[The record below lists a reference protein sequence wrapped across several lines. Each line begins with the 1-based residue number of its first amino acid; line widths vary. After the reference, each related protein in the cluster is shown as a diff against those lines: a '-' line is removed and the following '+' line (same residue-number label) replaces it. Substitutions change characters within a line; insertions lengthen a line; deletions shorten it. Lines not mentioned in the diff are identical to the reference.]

1 MQFTATFVSDE
12 SFLYWNM
19 RPLKYTPFA
28 SCLLLPTA
36 WSSSRSAEGWT
47 SKLSKR
53 KRGKGKQITGQS
65 PPLLQLCRG
74 TWSSPSVCRAEP
86 FPSVLATDNW
96 STGLCTRLVPQ
107 VNILSHPSVQPAKL
121 PSGRYWVLHAARSS
135 SRKKESNSLMHSE
148 QEFGPLDPETSSL
161 PARIQAKALCP
172 DSFGVNQA
180 YIFIYRFWV
189 FFIIIFILRESYFPG
204 SKCPAAVGHL
214 GPMLLTKTQQAGCS
228 QSHGRDIDMTQHL
241 LLWHQYS
248 RHCKNSLLL
257 HLYK

>member
-96 STGLCTRLVPQ
+96 STGLCTTLVPQ

-180 YIFIYRFWV
+180 YIFIYRFWL
-189 FFIIIFILRESYFPG
+189 FFFYYFYFKRKLLPWQQMPCCCRSPWAHAFDKNPTG
-204 SKCPAAVGHL
+204 RLQSVPWTWHRYDPARLALAPV
-214 GPMLLTKTQQAGCS
+214 LT
-228 QSHGRDIDMTQHL
+228 
-241 LLWHQYS
+241 
-248 RHCKNSLLL
+248 SLQKLPSAAPV
-257 HLYK
+257 